1 MGSDAVLS
9 RFSASS
15 RPVRRPCAVLSGHEG
30 HQPRVFI
37 VGMCADVQHMPNHSQ
52 TADSVENFGQV
63 SRRGVRLSQ
72 RAGPMCD
79 RHAYPP
85 ENLRMAAPPNRFHPG
100 GAESTTESTSAT
112 RRTAEAVEPY
122 YRLTV
127 SGAGNGALPARVS
140 VRLRYARPADATCRP
155 SVERVGNEED

>member
-1 MGSDAVLS
+1 MGSNAVLS

-15 RPVRRPCAVLSGHEG
+15 RPVHHPCAVLSGHEG

-37 VGMCADVQHMPNHSQ
+37 VGMCADVQHMPDHAQ

-72 RAGPMCD
+72 TAGPMCD

-85 ENLRMAAPPNRFHPG
+85 ESLRMSAPPNRIHPG
-100 GAESTTESTSAT
+100 GAEHDLSTSAT

-122 YRLTV
+122 YRVTA
-127 SGAGNGALPARVS
+127 SGAGNGALPPRA
-140 VRLRYARPADATCRP
+140 
-155 SVERVGNEED
+155 

>member
-9 RFSASS
+9 CFSARS
-15 RPVRRPCAVLSGHEG
+15 RPVHHPCAVLSGHEG
-30 HQPRVFI
+30 HQPRIFI
-37 VGMCADVQHMPNHSQ
+37 VGMCADVQHMPDHSQ

-72 RAGPMCD
+72 TAGPMCD

-100 GAESTTESTSAT
+100 GAESTTCVRAQRDELPRPLNILSTYCEHSWK
-112 RRTAEAVEPY
+112 RRCPRAPKYPIAVC
-122 YRLTV
+122 
-127 SGAGNGALPARVS
+127 S
-140 VRLRYARPADATCRP
+140 PADATCRP
-155 SVERVGNEED
+155 SVERV

>member
-1 MGSDAVLS
+1 MRSDAVLS

-15 RPVRRPCAVLSGHEG
+15 RPVHHPCAVLSGHEG

-37 VGMCADVQHMPNHSQ
+37 VGMCADVQHMPDHSQ

-72 RAGPMCD
+72 TAGPMCD

-85 ENLRMAAPPNRFHPG
+85 ENLRMAAAPTG
-100 GAESTTESTSAT
+100 STLCGAESTT
-112 RRTAEAVEPY
+112 
-122 YRLTV
+122 
-127 SGAGNGALPARVS
+127 
-140 VRLRYARPADATCRP
+140 
-155 SVERVGNEED
+155 